1 MAKLYQI
8 LGEKLGFFHH
18 PASKVEF
25 FNPLGAA
32 LQCPLSIDYLDCRG
46 KDWFV
51 EDVQQY
57 ETDLGGNRYFLAD
70 YLLASK
76 DLHGTEDRIKLRI
89 VAGPKAMLLR
99 KSDEMEYDAGFER
112 DVLNDPSL
120 LFNIDYQDD
129 KGQNVHEEYTRCGGA
144 RLAYQAAVKTLRG
157 ETFDLK
163 YWDYSRAAESDGVQ
177 TEQYVYVEMLS
188 ANGYVTIWHGEE
200 ISPECVEVFTQG
212 KSDAHAQLDQ
222 MLAAGLD
229 AIAKAKADLEAEKE
243 LVISSQRR
251 VDQDTAE
258 ADRLT
263 NRIKAA
269 LSDGDPQGASKE
281 YALSLCASG
290 NS

>member
-1 MAKLYQI
+1 
-8 LGEKLGFFHH
+8 
-18 PASKVEF
+18 
-25 FNPLGAA
+25 
-32 LQCPLSIDYLDCRG
+32 
-46 KDWFV
+46 
-51 EDVQQY
+51 
-57 ETDLGGNRYFLAD
+57 
-70 YLLASK
+70 
-76 DLHGTEDRIKLRI
+76 
-89 VAGPKAMLLR
+89 MLLR